1 MDKII
6 EFICDE
12 LEELEQKV
20 KKEGKLSAG
29 DIELGKKL
37 SEWKKDILKG
47 EMLYE
52 ESEYSN
58 AEHGSFARNGRGRS
72 PVTRDRYGRYSGDNG
87 YSRNYSM
94 GDHSYDGIMDH
105 LEKMVREE
113 PNERKRREIEKFIDK
128 MDRM

>member
-20 KKEGKLSAG
+20 KRDGKLSTSE
-29 DIELGKKL
+29 IEFGKEL

-58 AEHGSFARNGRGRS
+58 ANRGSYARNGRGRS
-72 PVTRDRYGRYSGDNG
+72 PVTRDRYGRYSGEG

-94 GDHSYDGIMDH
+94 GDHSYDGVMDH

-113 PNERKRREIEKFIDK
+113 PNEYKRKEIEKFIDK
-128 MDRM
+128 MERM